1 MLIKRKKKSIHAK
14 FVVAGGSGGRG
25 KGIKREM
32 IEA

>member
-1 MLIKRKKKSIHAK
+1 MLIKRKKSIHAK